1 MDSDPS
7 PDPCKQQP
15 RGDTHH
21 CRSSIWLA
29 LTFGVTTL
37 QFKYHFI
44 DSAELLSVGGFFVQF
59 WSILIGTLSELN
71 WVKCEQWGRRLF
83 NHFSMLLK
91 IDHHTEWMLPSSSSR
106 QPPVPCK
113 APCFC
118 VVITAKTVRSKW
130 FTLWWCPVSIKITSD
145 FIIQSQI
152 RPVPLSELMKII
164 SPLKKSQKYFPVWSK
179 IFPCQY
185 VYGCG
190 CWQAAGAGLSG
201 NVIVCSVMCKE
212 LFIQH
217 SYFTCI
223 WAALSNKTTLS
234 HHMLRGF
241 IRLKVSVVF

>member
-1 MDSDPS
+1 M
-7 PDPCKQQP
+7 
-15 RGDTHH
+15 
-21 CRSSIWLA
+21 
-29 LTFGVTTL
+29 
-37 QFKYHFI
+37 
-44 DSAELLSVGGFFVQF
+44 
-59 WSILIGTLSELN
+59 
-71 WVKCEQWGRRLF
+71 
-83 NHFSMLLK
+83 
-91 IDHHTEWMLPSSSSR
+91 
-106 QPPVPCK
+106 
-113 APCFC
+113 
-118 VVITAKTVRSKW
+118 ITAKTVRSKW

-145 FIIQSQI
+145 VIIQSQI

-201 NVIVCSVMCKE
+201 NVIVCSVMWQE

-217 SYFTCI
+217 CYFTCI

-241 IRLKVSVVF
+241 IRWKVMVLVIERTHPQNVLSWHNGTLSSFCSFHIPSDICILDICILEDLLCLVTRGKKDITT